1 MCDKEIYQ
9 KIKVIDTG
17 RKSYKE
23 TWEFQKKIH
32 EKRVRDEIPDTLILT
47 QPNHVITLGRSAK
60 KENLL
65 FEEEFLKKKGIDIF
79 KVERGGDVTYH
90 GPGQLVGYPI
100 FKIKGIT
107 KIKKFVE
114 NIEESIIYAL
124 KKFKILAAK
133 DEKHP
138 GVWVGN
144 DKICAIGIAVKK
156 GVSFHGFAL
165 NINPSLSYFNLI
177 IPCGIKEKGVTSL
190 EKILKKKINYEKVK
204 KTVVEGFGEI
214 FKKEIEWERF

>member
-23 TWEFQKKIH
+23 TWELQKKIH

-124 KKFKILAAK
+124 KKFKISAAK